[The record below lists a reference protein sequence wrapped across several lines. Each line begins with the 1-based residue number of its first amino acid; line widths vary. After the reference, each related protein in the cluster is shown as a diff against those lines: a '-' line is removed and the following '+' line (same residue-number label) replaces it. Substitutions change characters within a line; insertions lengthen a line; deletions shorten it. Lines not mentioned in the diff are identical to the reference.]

1 MASGLGPSSAQP
13 HSAMVFSRHLLD
25 ALRQE
30 VVGHEYAVTAL
41 TRAITIAFTR
51 MRAPNRPIAAL
62 IFAGPA
68 GSGKT
73 HVARS
78 LARVAFGDE
87 GSVIYVNCQQ
97 VSQAKDPSL
106 NLSEQLLGGYCQI
119 AIRRPLPTAPFVI
132 LVFEEIEKA
141 APQLRDDLAA
151 AIQRGALLTRGLVFP
166 LHNTLIIMTTTLTK
180 KQTDQIIGR
189 TIGFFSEGEPD
200 YQTRERHV
208 LALEEMDRI
217 LGAYLVGRSDEVILF
232 ERLTAQH
239 LELLLDRRLAGVEKY
254 LASFGIG
261 FGIDSAARSFLL
273 ERGVE
278 DMAHGVRQINRA
290 VKNLVEFPIA
300 DLMLSG
306 RLTPTTSVLARHEPP
321 RSFLNFQ
328 ITIPFML
335 PANVPVQ
342 EPVELDLESV

>member
-1 MASGLGPSSAQP
+1 
-13 HSAMVFSRHLLD
+13 MVFSRHLLN
-25 ALRQE
+25 ALQQE
-30 VVGHEYAVTAL
+30 VVGHEYAVAAL
-41 TRAITIAFTR
+41 TRAITIALTR
-51 MRAPNRPIAAL
+51 MRAPNRPVAAL

-78 LARVAFGDE
+78 LARVIFGDDA
-87 GSVIYVNCQQ
+87 SVIYVNCQQ
-97 VSQAKDPSL
+97 VSQAKNPQV
-106 NLSEQLLGGYCQI
+106 NLSEQLLAGYWQL
-119 AIRRPLPTAPFVI
+119 ASRRSSTAAPFAI
-132 LVFEEIEKA
+132 LVFEEIDKA
-141 APQLRDDLAA
+141 TAQLSEDLAG
-151 AIQRGALLTRGLVFP
+151 AIERGALLTGGLVFP
-166 LHNTLIIMTTTLTK
+166 LHNTLIIMTTTLSK

-189 TIGFFSEGEPD
+189 TIGFFSEGEND
-200 YQTRERHV
+200 DETREIHV

-217 LGAYLVGRSDEVILF
+217 LGAHLVGRSDEVILF

-261 FGIDSAARSFLL
+261 FAVDPAARSFLL

-278 DMAHGVRQINRA
+278 DLAHGVRQINRA

-306 RLTPTTSVLARHEPP
+306 RLTPTTSVLATHAPP
-321 RSFLNFQ
+321 RGFLNFQ
-328 ITIPFML
+328 ITIPFIL

-342 EPVELDLESV
+342 SPVELGLESV

>member
-1 MASGLGPSSAQP
+1 
-13 HSAMVFSRHLLD
+13 MVFSRHLLD
-25 ALRQE
+25 ALRRE

-51 MRAPNRPIAAL
+51 MRDPNRPVAAL

-68 GSGKT
+68 GSGRT

-78 LARVAFGDE
+78 LARVILGDE

-97 VSQAKDPSL
+97 VSQAKDPLL
-106 NLSEQLLGGYCQI
+106 NLSEQLLGGYCQL
-119 AIRRPLPTAPFVI
+119 AVRQPFPAAPLVI
-132 LVFEEIEKA
+132 LVFEEIDKA

-151 AIQRGALLTRGLVFP
+151 AIERGTLLTRGLVFP
-166 LHNTLIIMTTTLTK
+166 LHDTLLIMSTTLTK

-189 TIGFFSEGEPD
+189 NIGFFSEEPD
-200 YQTRERHV
+200 YQTRGIHV

-217 LGAYLVGRSDEVILF
+217 LGAHLVGRSDEVILF

-261 FGIDSAARSFLL
+261 FAIDSAARSFLL

-306 RLTPTTSVLARHEPP
+306 RLTPSTSVLVRHEPL

>member
-1 MASGLGPSSAQP
+1 
-13 HSAMVFSRHLLD
+13 MVFSHHLLN
-25 ALRQE
+25 ALQQE
-30 VVGHEYAVTAL
+30 VVGHEYAVAAL

-51 MRAPNRPIAAL
+51 MRAPNRPVAAL

-78 LARVAFGDE
+78 LARVIFGDE

-97 VSQAKDPSL
+97 VSQAKDPL
-106 NLSEQLLGGYCQI
+106 VNLSEQLLGGYWQV
-119 AIRRPLPTAPFVI
+119 ATRRPLLAAPFVI
-132 LVFEEIEKA
+132 LVFEEIDKA
-141 APQLRDDLAA
+141 TPQLREDLAA
-151 AIQRGALLTRGLVFP
+151 AIERGTLLTGGFVFP
-166 LHNTLIIMTTTLTK
+166 LHSALIIMTTTLTK

-189 TIGFFSEGEPD
+189 TIGFFSEGESL
-200 YQTRERHV
+200 YETREIHV

-217 LGAYLVGRSDEVILF
+217 LGAHLVGRSDEVILF

-239 LELLLDRRLAGVEKY
+239 LELLLDRRLASVEKY
-254 LASFGIG
+254 LANFGIA
-261 FGIDSAARSFLL
+261 FGVDPSARSFLL

-278 DMAHGVRQINRA
+278 DLAHGVRQITRA

-306 RLTPTTSVLARHEPP
+306 RLTPTTSVLAKHEPP

-342 EPVELDLESV
+342 GPVELGLESV